1 MSDAANHPP
10 KIRIVLVEDHA
21 MFRQGL
27 VALFDDQPNFEV
39 VGQAAGADEGIAL
52 LVDLK
57 PDVAVIDL
65 RLEGRSGIELLRE
78 WRKTDP
84 QAASVVLTS
93 SRKPE
98 HAVSA
103 AEAGALGY
111 VLKDEV
117 FEDLIRAVNEANAG
131 RRFYSAG
138 VSNLLV
144 GHQVQPRPN
153 LTKRELEVLSHVVS
167 GDTNRRISSKLGISV
182 KTVESHRSNIMRK
195 LKVGSTAELVRSA
208 IELDLV
214 SSNDR

>member
-1 MSDAANHPP
+1 
-10 KIRIVLVEDHA
+10 

-27 VALFDDQPNFEV
+27 ASLFDDQPNCKI
-39 VGQAAGADEGIAL
+39 VGEAAGAEDGMPL
-52 LVDLK
+52 LMDQK

-65 RLEGRSGIELLRE
+65 RLEGKSGIELLQQ
-78 WRKTDP
+78 WRKVDP
-84 QAASVVLTS
+84 EAASVMLTS
-93 SRKPE
+93 SQKPE
-98 HAVSA
+98 HAVQA

-117 FEDLIRAVNEANAG
+117 FEDLIRAVSEAYAG

-144 GHQVQPRPN
+144 GHQVQPAPN
-153 LTKRELEVLSHVVS
+153 LTTRELEVLNYVVS

-195 LKVGSTAELVRSA
+195 LKVGSIAELVRVA
-208 IELDLV
+208 IEMELAS
-214 SSNDR
+214 SSNR

>member
-1 MSDAANHPP
+1 
-10 KIRIVLVEDHA
+10 

-27 VALFDDQPNFEV
+27 VSLFEDQANFEV
-39 VGQAAGADEGIAL
+39 IGQAPNAENGLAML
-52 LVDLK
+52 LDLK
-57 PDVAVIDL
+57 PEVAVIDL
-65 RLEGRSGIELLRE
+65 RLEGKSGIDLLRE
-78 WRKTDP
+78 WRGIAPD
-84 QAASVVLTS
+84 AAAVMLTS

-98 HAVSA
+98 HAVHA

-117 FEDLIRAVNEANAG
+117 FEDLVRAVNEAHTG

-144 GHQVQPRPN
+144 GHQMQPSPT
-153 LTKRELEVLSHVVS
+153 LTAREIEVLSSVAN

-195 LKVGSTAELVRSA
+195 LKVSSTAELVRVA
-208 IELDLV
+208 LEQELIP
-214 SSNDR
+214 SRGR